1 MFACTRISVGSVI
14 SVSTNEMKVITA
26 VVGGGG
32 AAAKNIA
39 FFLYYGPLLQD
50 ISPLRPSPLP
60 VPLLSSPVLLNGKS
74 FYCPHKL

>member
-14 SVSTNEMKVITA
+14 SVSTNDEGHYGS
-26 VVGGGG
+26 GGGWG

-60 VPLLSSPVLLNGKS
+60 VPLLSSPVLLNVKS